1 MLDFSRIEAG
11 KLILSKTDFDLVAV
25 VESVAEQF
33 APLAHEKRLA
43 LMTFVAPEIPTPLQG
58 DPVRLRQILHN
69 LLSNA
74 IKFTERGEIVVRAIP
89 DEESDTHVTIN
100 FMVCD
105 TGIGISEAARQQLF
119 QPFTQ
124 LDGSMT
130 RRYGGT
136 GLGLA
141 IAHRLVEM
149 MDGEM
154 DVESKEGQGSIFW
167 FTARFERSP
176 MSHMPQPCS
185 LAHTLEKRIL
195 VVGENP
201 TNREILHSHIL
212 NWNIRVST
220 VPGGD
225 EALVTL
231 RAAAEH
237 RPYDLAIIDL
247 SAPTAGKMDSFAL
260 ACAIRQ
266 DATIAATR
274 LVLLS
279 LVDMSEHNGRLA
291 EAGFVACLTMPI
303 KQAQLLETINTA
315 LSEHPRTEADIQL
328 VPRSNGFH
336 RPILLAED
344 NMVSQR
350 IVEWHLKKLGYT
362 VHTFATGREVLA
374 ALSEMPD
381 GYALILMD
389 CHMPEMDGF
398 EATHLIRE
406 AELLTGQ
413 RIPIIAMTAD
423 ALEDDRESC
432 LAAGMDDHISK
443 PLHLDVLRKVLQRWL
458 GDPASTP
465 HHAHEM

>member
-1 MLDFSRIEAG
+1 
-11 KLILSKTDFDLVAV
+11 
-25 VESVAEQF
+25 
-33 APLAHEKRLA
+33 
-43 LMTFVAPEIPTPLQG
+43 
-58 DPVRLRQILHN
+58 
-69 LLSNA
+69 
-74 IKFTERGEIVVRAIP
+74 
-89 DEESDTHVTIN
+89 
-100 FMVCD
+100 MVCD
-105 TGIGISEAARQQLF
+105 TGIGISEAARQRLF

-124 LDGSMT
+124 IDGSMT

-136 GLGLA
+136 GLGLS

-149 MDGEM
+149 MDGEI

-167 FTARFERSP
+167 FTARFERSSL
-176 MSHMPQPCS
+176 SHMPQPCS
-185 LAHTLEKRIL
+185 PAHALEKRIL

-220 VPGGD
+220 VPSAN

-247 SAPTAGKMDSFAL
+247 SPSTGDKMDSFAL

-266 DATIAATR
+266 DRSIAATR

-279 LVDMSEHNGRLA
+279 PVDVSRHNGQLA
-291 EAGFVACLTMPI
+291 EAGFAACLTMPI
-303 KQAQLLETINTA
+303 KQAQLLETINNT
-315 LSEHPRTEADIQL
+315 LSDHPRTEPA
-328 VPRSNGFH
+328 VPVAPCAINGFH

-344 NMVSQR
+344 NMISQR

-362 VHTFATGREVLA
+362 VHTFANGHEVLA
-374 ALSEMPD
+374 ALSEMPN
-381 GYALILMD
+381 GYGLILMD
-389 CHMPEMDGF
+389 CHMPEMNGF

-443 PLHLDVLRKVLQRWL
+443 PLHLDVLRKVLQCWI
-458 GDPASTP
+458 GDPASTSQ
-465 HHAHEM
+465 HAHET

>member
-1 MLDFSRIEAG
+1 
-11 KLILSKTDFDLVAV
+11 
-25 VESVAEQF
+25 
-33 APLAHEKRLA
+33 
-43 LMTFVAPEIPTPLQG
+43 LQG
-58 DPVRLRQILHN
+58 DPGRLRQILHN
-69 LLSNA
+69 LMSNA
-74 IKFTERGEIVVRAIP
+74 IKFTEQGEIVVRAIP

-124 LDGSMT
+124 LDGSIT

-149 MDGEM
+149 MDGEI
-154 DVESKEGQGSIFW
+154 DVESEEGQGSIFW

-185 LAHTLEKRIL
+185 SAHTCEKRIL
-195 VVGENP
+195 IVGENP

-212 NWNIRVST
+212 NWDIRVSA
-220 VPGGD
+220 VPSGD
-225 EALVTL
+225 EALFTL

-247 SAPTAGKMDSFAL
+247 SSPAVGKMDSFAL

-266 DATIAATR
+266 DAAIAATR

-279 LVDMSEHNGRLA
+279 PVDVSEYNGRLA
-291 EAGFVACLTMPI
+291 DAGFAAFLTMPI
-303 KQAQLLETINTA
+303 KQAQLLETINNT
-315 LSEHPRTEADIQL
+315 LSENPGTEPVTQPAT
-328 VPRSNGFH
+328 RFGSGFY
-336 RPILLAED
+336 RPVLLAED
-344 NMVSQR
+344 NIISQR
-350 IVEWHLKKLGYT
+350 IGEWHLKKLGYT
-362 VHTFATGREVLA
+362 VHTFANGREVLA
-374 ALSEMPD
+374 ALSEMPN

-389 CHMPEMDGF
+389 CHMPEINGF

-443 PLHLDVLRKVLQRWL
+443 PLHLDTLRKVLQHWL
-458 GDPASTP
+458 GDPAGAP
-465 HHAHEM
+465 QHAPKA